1 MWTRR
6 SAAKLVQEEGQTS
19 GGGFDETLAHGY
31 DGGVTVRC
39 STMPSRKK
47 GMTMRVFKRTPKTAY
62 DSFDV
67 IDFILGIFSVF
78 NGLVLI
84 INNVIDVISQLF
96 DDTDA

>member
-1 MWTRR
+1 
-6 SAAKLVQEEGQTS
+6 
-19 GGGFDETLAHGY
+19 
-31 DGGVTVRC
+31 
-39 STMPSRKK
+39 
-47 GMTMRVFKRTPKTAY
+47 MTMRVFKRAPKAAY

-96 DDTDA
+96 DNTDA